1 MQKKWLLPL
10 LFLITV
16 PAVLADVIG
25 TLGNVWDGIISVGSL
40 SALGLSD
47 GSVIIGL
54 TRLLIWIL
62 MFAVFFAA
70 MTGIKAPPFKF
81 FSRGQAGVVAAVIAT
96 ISAIFLPDAVLGATG
111 VGWATAIAL
120 ILIGGPII
128 GLAYLLMKIPEKGKE
143 TKWTVLIKLIICL
156 LLFWILSAMK
166 THITNL
172 GI

>member
-10 LFLITV
+10 MFLITV
-16 PAVLADVIG
+16 PAALADVMG
-25 TLGNVWDGIISVGSL
+25 TLKDVWEGIISVGSL
-40 SALGLSD
+40 SVLGLSD
-47 GSVIIGL
+47 GSVVLGL

-62 MFAVFFAA
+62 MFAVFFAV
-70 MTGIKAPPFKF
+70 MTGIKTPPFKF
-81 FSRGQAGVVAAVIAT
+81 LSRGQAGVVAAVLAT

-120 ILIGGPII
+120 VLIGGPII
-128 GLAYLLMKIPEKGKE
+128 GLAYLLMKFPGKDNE
-143 TKWTVLIKLIICL
+143 TKWTVFIKIIICL

-166 THITNL
+166 VHITGL